1 MTSPTPPARRRPA
14 APAALVLLLT
24 AVAAMWVAEAVD
36 QVLLDEALDRH
47 GIRPRR
53 LTGLDGVLWAPF
65 LHSGWAHLVANTVP
79 FLVLG
84 GLVGLKGRERFARVA
99 LGVTLLGG
107 LAVWAVGRDAIH
119 LGASGVVFGFLGY
132 LVGAALFERRLL
144 SIALGAV
151 AVALYGGL
159 VWGLLPTPGVSWE
172 SHLFGGAA
180 GVAVASQVARPDAP
194 ARRAA

>member
-1 MTSPTPPARRRPA
+1 MTEPAPRRRRPA
-14 APAALVLLLT
+14 APAALVLLV
-24 AVAAMWVAEAVD
+24 AASAAMWVLEAVD

-65 LHSGWAHLVANTVP
+65 LHSGWAHLVANTLP

-84 GLVGLKGRERFARVA
+84 GLVALKGPQRFVRVA
-99 LGVTLLGG
+99 LGVALLGG
-107 LAVWAVGRDAIH
+107 LAVWALGRDAIH

>member
-1 MTSPTPPARRRPA
+1 MTDPTAPPRRRPA
-14 APAALVLLLT
+14 VLAALLVLLG
-24 AVAAMWVAEAVD
+24 AVAAMWVVEAVD

-65 LHSGWAHLVANTVP
+65 LHSGWAHLIANTLP

-84 GLVGLKGRERFARVA
+84 GLVAMKGRPRFVAVA
-99 LGVTLLGG
+99 LGVTVLGG
-107 LAVWAVGRDAIH
+107 LAVWALGRDAVHI
-119 LGASGVVFGFLGY
+119 GASGVVFGFLGY
-132 LVGAALFERRLL
+132 LVGAAVFERRLL
-144 SIALGAV
+144 AIVLGAA